1 MTTRKK
7 SRKGKGKR
15 NGRTK
20 RGGFLGLDKLFDNS
34 FPWFGNKSE
43 TPEKPE
49 STESTESTESGEK
62 RGWFS
67 TLLNKLK
74 PPVAPSVQPII
85 TGRPPMQQ
93 QQSQLSPQQQSLAQQ
108 QSLSPQQQPQ
118 VITPSS
124 QKPQVITPSSQ
135 KPQVITP
142 SSQTQPQMQP
152 QAPVTAAAAGGKRRR
167 NRVSAK
173 KRK

>member
-7 SRKGKGKR
+7 SVKGKGKR

-20 RGGFLGLDKLFDNS
+20 RGGFLKKLFGDFS
-34 FPWFGNKSE
+34 WFGESE
-43 TPEKPE
+43 TAKTDQTAETKTGSSE
-49 STESTESTESGEK
+49 G
-62 RGWFS
+62 GWFS
-67 TLLNKLK
+67 NLFNKFK
-74 PPVAPSVQPII
+74 PPTTPENQIQVIP
-85 TGRPPMQQ
+85 GRPAAP
-93 QQSQLSPQQQSLAQQ
+93 LSPQQ
-108 QSLSPQQQPQ
+108 QSLSPQQQSLSSAASLSPQ
-118 VITPSS
+118 QQS
-124 QKPQVITPSSQ
+124 QVITPSSQ

-167 NRVSAK
+167 SSIK

>member
-1 MTTRKK
+1 MTTRK
-7 SRKGKGKR
+7 SKGKGKR

-20 RGGFLGLDKLFDNS
+20 RGGFLNMFKDS
-34 FPWFGNKSE
+34 FKDSFSWFGESE
-43 TPEKPE
+43 KAKTDQTAETKTGSSE
-49 STESTESTESGEK
+49 G
-62 RGWFS
+62 GWFS
-67 TLLNKLK
+67 NLINKFK
-74 PPVAPSVQPII
+74 PPTI
-85 TGRPPMQQ
+85 TATQTPVIPGRPPAP
-93 QQSQLSPQQQSLAQQ
+93 LSPQQ
-108 QSLSPQQQPQ
+108 QSLSPQQQQSLSSAASLSPQQQSQ